1 LYPHPWPLGL
11 IAPLLLYWMMRV
23 WLRAGRGELQEDP
36 VTLALSDPMSYAVGV
51 ACIFCILLTFIWR

>member
-1 LYPHPWPLGL
+1 
-11 IAPLLLYWMMRV
+11 MMRV